1 MLSSKG
7 QPETHGNGAGLLRRI
22 EALDEEMNVLS
33 NTGSSRWM
41 VPYADFV
48 TVLLGLFMVL
58 FALNPAGSTLEEI
71 PEATTRLAQV
81 PVTEQIEPGIE
92 PLQEA
97 TQPEEIIHMLALIN
111 EGSEIL
117 TSEQEALLES
127 LKENLTVY
135 ENNEGLVLSLK
146 DSILFAPGNARL
158 ETGAEATLDHL
169 VEALLQTDHPVRVEG
184 HTDNTPI
191 ETAQYPSNWELSTAR
206 ATAIVRYLADR
217 HGIPPERLSA
227 VGYGEF
233 HPVAENSSIE
243 GKQKNRR
250 VDIVILSR
258 PDLPQNAIES
268 PREISVN

>member
-1 MLSSKG
+1 
-7 QPETHGNGAGLLRRI
+7 
-22 EALDEEMNVLS
+22 MNVLS

-268 PREISVN
+268 PREIPVN